1 MRLPTPI
8 GGNPVL
14 VFQVIRLQ
22 KFLLKIKLAI
32 DNCFHK
38 ELKTSSLDFQLL
50 SISVTSPCPE
60 TTIEELGIKSWPI
73 WTCEASSFDWTYDDK
88 ETCLL
93 LEGEV
98 TVTPDGGE
106 PVKFGAGDLVVFP
119 TGMDCRWDVRKAV
132 RKHYRFGD

>member
-1 MRLPTPI
+1 MPTYFWI
-8 GGNPVL
+8 LEISIVS
-14 VFQVIRLQ
+14 
-22 KFLLKIKLAI
+22 LLA
-32 DNCFHK
+32 
-38 ELKTSSLDFQLL
+38 EATSL
-50 SISVTSPCPE
+50 
-60 TTIEELGIKSWPI
+60 
-73 WTCEASSFDWTYDDK
+73 DWTYDDK

-119 TGMDCRWDVRKAV
+119 AGMDCRWDVHKAV

>member
-1 MRLPTPI
+1 MVSTILNNDLT
-8 GGNPVL
+8 
-14 VFQVIRLQ
+14 F
-22 KFLLKIKLAI
+22 
-32 DNCFHK
+32 C
-38 ELKTSSLDFQLL
+38 
-50 SISVTSPCPE
+50 SIP
-60 TTIEELGIKSWPI
+60 
-73 WTCEASSFDWTYDDK
+73 SSFDWTYDDK

-119 TGMDCRWDVRKAV
+119 SGMDCRWDVHKAV